1 MSTWKKLNDK
11 EKLILELKFQL
22 AYYLKWNIANIDL
35 SSIDLLCKVNKKSK
49 FKNYWLQKREAKEH
63 DNKLEK
69 IAEFVTKYIK
79 TQTKG

>member
-1 MSTWKKLNDK
+1 MSTWKKLSDK

-22 AYYLKWNIANIDL
+22 AYCLKWNIANIDL
-35 SSIDLLCKVNKKSK
+35 LCKVDKKSK
-49 FKNYWLQKREAKEH
+49 FKNYWLQKKEDKDH
-63 DNKLEK
+63 DNKLDK